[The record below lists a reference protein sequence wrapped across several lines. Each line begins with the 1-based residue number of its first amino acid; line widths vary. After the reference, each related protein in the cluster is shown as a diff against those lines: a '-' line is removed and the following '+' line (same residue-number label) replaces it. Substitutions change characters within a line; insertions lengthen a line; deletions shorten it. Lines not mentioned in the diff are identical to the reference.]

1 MLYRSHTARRQP
13 IRLLLAIV
21 CLLGLGGC
29 AQGWRPAM
37 TGSSA
42 ILPQTLGGP
51 QMAPPAPMSLTT
63 KTNADS
69 KSASTSRA
77 TVRGQTPRSA
87 PFDPY
92 AGGSNEYA
100 RRPMPGSG
108 NSDPNVQPAQYQP
121 GSTAPPGPGFDPPP
135 GFLSSPEE
143 PPVDLESAV
152 GPDFG
157 DPLPGTPVPIDVEVQ
172 EARTGQFTIGVGVN
186 SDAGVTGQVIL
197 DERNFDATRL
207 PTSWNDFANGTA
219 FRGAGQGFR
228 VEAIPGN
235 QVQRYLVS
243 FTEPYLFDTQVSLN
257 LSGFFYDRR
266 FFDWDEQRLGGRVG
280 LGYRI
285 TPDLSFSTALR
296 MENVNIHDPRV
307 LGIPELDDVIG
318 DNSLFS
324 PRFTL
329 THDTRD
335 IPFAP
340 TEGHYIE
347 LAYEQVFGSFDYP
360 RGELDF
366 RKYFLVTERPD
377 GSGRHTLAYSFGLG
391 FSGSQTPIFENFF
404 AGGYSTIRGF
414 DFRGASPVKNTVVVG
429 GQFRMLG
436 SVEYFFPLTADD
448 MLKGVVFCDF
458 GTVEEEIAIH
468 GDDYRVA
475 PGFGLRI
482 QVPALGP
489 APIALDLAV
498 PVARED
504 TDNIQNFSFFF
515 GFNRS

>member
-1 MLYRSHTARRQP
+1 MLYRSYIARLQP
-13 IRLLLAIV
+13 IQLLLAIV
-21 CLLGLGGC
+21 CLFGPGGC
-29 AQGWRPAM
+29 AQGWRPSMAR
-37 TGSSA
+37 SA
-42 ILPQTLGGP
+42 ALPQPLAAE
-51 QMAPPAPMSLTT
+51 QIAPAVPATVTT
-63 KTNADS
+63 KSPTNS
-69 KSASTSRA
+69 KGGVNA
-77 TVRGQTPRSA
+77 TVRGQTPSPA

-92 AGGSNEYA
+92 AAGSNEYT
-100 RRPMPGSG
+100 RGPMKASG
-108 NSDPNVQPAQYQP
+108 ISDPNVQPAQYQP
-121 GSTAPPGPGFDPPP
+121 GSTAPPSSGFDPPP
-135 GFLSSPEE
+135 GFLANPQE
-143 PPVDLESAV
+143 PAVDLDSAL
-152 GPDFG
+152 PDIG
-157 DPLPGTPVPIDVEVQ
+157 EELPGTPVPVDVVVQ

-186 SDAGVTGQVIL
+186 SDAGVTGQIIL
-197 DERNFDATRL
+197 DERNFDATRI
-207 PTSWNDFANGTA
+207 PTSWSDFANGTA

-235 QVQRYLVS
+235 EVQRYLVS

-257 LSGFFYDRR
+257 VSGFFYDRR

-307 LGIPELDDVIG
+307 IGIPELDNVVG

-347 LAYEQVFGSFDYP
+347 LAYEQVFGTFDYP
-360 RGELDF
+360 RGEIDM
-366 RKYFLVTERPD
+366 RKYYLVTERPD
-377 GSGRHTLAYSFGLG
+377 GSGRHTLAYSMSLG

-404 AGGYSTIRGF
+404 AGGYSTLRGF

-429 GQFRMLG
+429 GEFRMLG

-458 GTVEEEIAIH
+458 GTVEEHIALH
-468 GDDYRVA
+468 GDQYRVA

-498 PVARED
+498 PVAHAD

>member
-1 MLYRSHTARRQP
+1 
-13 IRLLLAIV
+13 
-21 CLLGLGGC
+21 
-29 AQGWRPAM
+29 
-37 TGSSA
+37 
-42 ILPQTLGGP
+42 
-51 QMAPPAPMSLTT
+51 
-63 KTNADS
+63 
-69 KSASTSRA
+69 
-77 TVRGQTPRSA
+77 
-87 PFDPY
+87 
-92 AGGSNEYA
+92 
-100 RRPMPGSG
+100 
-108 NSDPNVQPAQYQP
+108 
-121 GSTAPPGPGFDPPP
+121 
-135 GFLSSPEE
+135 
-143 PPVDLESAV
+143 
-152 GPDFG
+152 
-157 DPLPGTPVPIDVEVQ
+157 VEVQ

-197 DERNFDATRL
+197 DERNFDATRI

-307 LGIPELDDVIG
+307 VGVPELDDVIG

-360 RGELDF
+360 RGEFDF

-377 GSGRHTLAYSFGLG
+377 GSGRHTLAYSMSLG

-404 AGGYSTIRGF
+404 AGGYSTLRGF

-429 GQFRMLG
+429 GEFRMLG
-436 SVEYFFPLTADD
+436 AVEYFFPLTADD

-458 GTVEEEIAIH
+458 GTVEEQIALH
-468 GDDYRVA
+468 GDQYRVA

-498 PVARED
+498 PVAHAD